1 MYNRQIKTFINVA
14 DCGSFAKAGEKAN
27 LSPTAVMKQ
36 INELEYRLGLKL
48 FARTPQGVR
57 LTPAGQSVYKDA
69 KFMIDYANQAVIR
82 AKNAEDAA
90 RSVLRVGTSLLN
102 PCKVFMDLWNK
113 VCDSFPLFRIQIVPF
128 EDDNRNILSVIKN
141 IGRKFDFIVGACS
154 SEQWLNICSFY
165 QLGTY
170 KICCAVPRTHRLAS
184 KSVLE
189 ISDLYGEKLLMVKRG
204 DAVKCDELRDDL
216 EKNHPQII
224 IEDTPQFYDIEVFN
238 YCERTNAVLLTL
250 DVWQDVHP
258 FLKTIPVN
266 WPYTMPYGLLYP
278 RTPGK
283 NIRDFLQLLP
293 HYVP

>member
-1 MYNRQIKTFINVA
+1 M
-14 DCGSFAKAGEKAN
+14 
-27 LSPTAVMKQ
+27 
-36 INELEYRLGLKL
+36 
-48 FARTPQGVR
+48 
-57 LTPAGQSVYKDA
+57 
-69 KFMIDYANQAVIR
+69 
-82 AKNAEDAA
+82 
-90 RSVLRVGTSLLN
+90 
-102 PCKVFMDLWNK
+102 
-113 VCDSFPLFRIQIVPF
+113 
-128 EDDNRNILSVIKN
+128 
-141 IGRKFDFIVGACS
+141 
-154 SEQWLNICSFY
+154 
-165 QLGTY
+165 
-170 KICCAVPRTHRLAS
+170 PRTHRLAS